1 VARVAA
7 VVVPPLGPSAALGDG
22 VQPVVAVTRVA
33 ARTGIAFIAGTGSV
47 VEIGAAGPLQEIA
60 ADRSGVAKL
69 RRRSGQERFGDGRKA
84 PGEGAIVS
92 EIRIAD
98 ECADP
103 HPAVGEILDAV
114 EVGKMADVDDA
125 MRAADAPFIRSRRF
139 VPAAR

>member
-1 VARVAA
+1 
-7 VVVPPLGPSAALGDG
+7 